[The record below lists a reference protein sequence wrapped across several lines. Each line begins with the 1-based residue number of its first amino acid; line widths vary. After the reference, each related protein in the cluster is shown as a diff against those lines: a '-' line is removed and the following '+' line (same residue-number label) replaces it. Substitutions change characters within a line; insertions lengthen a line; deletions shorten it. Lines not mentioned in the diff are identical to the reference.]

1 MSQLQDQIAAAE
13 RLAES
18 QMAVTA
24 EQLKLERARATA
36 QEHTLE
42 MQQAVQLARMKE
54 EAEWRA
60 QAWRAEQLLESKK
73 DEVRYM

>member
-1 MSQLQDQIAAAE
+1 M
-13 RLAES
+13 
-18 QMAVTA
+18 
-24 EQLKLERARATA
+24 ERARATA